1 MESFDVSLSGKRLK
15 IMEPHSKAKP
25 TMAMDASKSGVGPTP
40 TKTPPATIYN
50 RHLLYTLLS
59 AGTLATCVIHQ
70 FLFTQ
75 TLNFAFLV
83 YVTSIIFTPWYLSN
97 HQHDTMVE
105 QHLIILHLLS
115 TGVLLGYNVT
125 TDIDH
130 NFPFAIYLYAIY
142 LAVWNLIYMSHRSKT
157 FLAVSVI
164 SLFSIPSTFILK
176 LFSPLPS
183 VMFDVVL
190 TLIIY
195 ALLCAQWF
203 VDSTSTKTELNSQ
216 KNDL

>member
-25 TMAMDASKSGVGPTP
+25 TMAMDASESGDGPPP

-50 RHLLYTLLS
+50 RHLLYTLLG
-59 AGTLATCVIHQ
+59 AGTLSLCVIHQ
-70 FLFTQ
+70 FLVTK

-130 NFPFAIYLYAIY
+130 HFPFAIYLYAIY

-164 SLFSIPSTFILK
+164 SLFSIPSTFILNM
-176 LFSPLPS
+176 FSPLPS

-203 VDSTSTKTELNSQ
+203 VNSTSTKTEMNSQ

>member
-1 MESFDVSLSGKRLK
+1 
-15 IMEPHSKAKP
+15 
-25 TMAMDASKSGVGPTP
+25 
-40 TKTPPATIYN
+40 
-50 RHLLYTLLS
+50 
-59 AGTLATCVIHQ
+59 
-70 FLFTQ
+70 
-75 TLNFAFLV
+75 
-83 YVTSIIFTPWYLSN
+83 
-97 HQHDTMVE
+97 MVE

-115 TGVLLGYNVT
+115 IGVLLCYNVT
-125 TDIDH
+125 TDNDH

-164 SLFSIPSTFILK
+164 SIFSIPSTFVLK
-176 LFSPLPS
+176 LFSPLPA

>member
-25 TMAMDASKSGVGPTP
+25 TMAMDASKSVDGPAT
-40 TKTPPATIYN
+40 TKTQPATIYN
-50 RHLLYTLLS
+50 RHLLYTLLC

-70 FLFTQ
+70 FLITQ
-75 TLNFAFLV
+75 TLNFALLV
-83 YVTSIIFTPWYLSN
+83 YVASIVFTPLYLSN

-115 TGVLLGYNVT
+115 IGVLLCCNVT
-125 TDIDH
+125 TDDNH

-164 SLFSIPSTFILK
+164 SIFSIPSTFVLK
-176 LFSPLPS
+176 LFSPLPP

-203 VDSTSTKTELNSQ
+203 VDSTSTRPDLNSQ